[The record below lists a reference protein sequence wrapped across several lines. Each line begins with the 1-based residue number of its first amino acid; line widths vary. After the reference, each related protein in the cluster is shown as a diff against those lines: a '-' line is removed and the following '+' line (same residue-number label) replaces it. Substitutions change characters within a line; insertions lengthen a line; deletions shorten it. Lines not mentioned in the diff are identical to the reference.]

1 MKPKITK
8 KTTRFRLPI
17 SPEETLAIAL
27 RFLSTGETYKSLM
40 YQYRV
45 GEVSISRFVPEACQ
59 VIIESF
65 IEEYMSLPDS
75 NEKWLSVA
83 KKFEEKWQF
92 PNCVGAIDG
101 KHVPLI
107 NLFNINN
114 GSTYVNYKSFFSI
127 ALLALVDDDYKFLYV
142 SVGCQGRISDGG
154 VFQNSELYHLLVN
167 GEINLPDS
175 RQLPDLSSLNDSFL
189 VESNRESEVPYIIV
203 ADDAFPLS
211 TYCMKPYSSQK
222 LSDSKRIFG
231 YRLSRARCTTEN
243 AFGILS
249 NRFRVLSSRMD
260 LQTNNATKNSYSP
273 SGLADEVEE
282 NGNIRR
288 GEWRDRNDSAMQPLA
303 ATTSRHPSHNAEKI
317 RDIFREYFYG
327 RSQVSWQWK
336 YVN

>member
-17 SPEETLAIAL
+17 SPEEKLAITL
-27 RFLSTGETYKSLM
+27 RFLATGETYKSLM

-45 GEVSISRFVPEACQ
+45 SEVSISRFVPEVCQ

-65 IEEYMSLPDS
+65 MEEYMSLPDS
-75 NEKWLSVA
+75 KEKWLSVA
-83 KKFEEKWQF
+83 KEFEEKWQF

-107 NLFNINN
+107 NPFNS
-114 GSTYVNYKSFFSI
+114 GSTYFNYKSFFI
-127 ALLALVDDDYKFLYV
+127 IVLLALVDADYKFVYV
-142 SVGCQGRISDGG
+142 NIGYQGRISDGG
-154 VFQNSELYHLLVN
+154 VFKNSELYHLLVN

-175 RQLPDLSSLNDSFL
+175 RQLPVLSSLNDSFL
-189 VESNRESEVPYIIV
+189 VESNRESEVPYIVV
-203 ADDAFPLS
+203 ADDAFPLT

-231 YRLSRARCTTEN
+231 YRLSRARRTTEN

-249 NRFRVLSSRMD
+249 NRFRVLSSRMY
-260 LQTNNATKNSYSP
+260 LQPNNATKITLACCVLHNILRTHSKNSYSP
-273 SGLADEVEE
+273 SGFADEVEE

-288 GEWRDRNDSAMQPLA
+288 GE
-303 ATTSRHPSHNAEKI
+303 
-317 RDIFREYFYG
+317 
-327 RSQVSWQWK
+327 
-336 YVN
+336 